1 MVDAIRYEAEDL
13 RLNGYAVES
22 IGNSGASRGK
32 HISLRGRGSTGT
44 ATGFFQGKAGLYDVS
59 VGFFDENDGV
69 SSAEVT
75 VFGNRQTFLLD
86 KDLPGNGAGP
96 KTLSRRVTHRRMQLQ
111 PEARFTLKGTRD
123 RGEFAR
129 FDYIEFSPVKSEPA
143 PVPQDSLGSKLGM
156 NLAGI
161 ADWSTQYPFKDFFKN
176 ARPWTPVRSGVWD
189 TSRSST
195 IDMDGDG
202 WVKSFASNKPFDQ
215 VATLIPNAPKFDRYV
230 VTYEGEG
237 TLQFPNSKVTRD
249 EAISRPGREVIN
261 APGTDSIDLRIVKS
275 DPNGTG
281 NYIRNIQ
288 VVPEPFADLPASY
301 IFNPDFVA
309 NLKGFETLR
318 FMDWMETNSSTQE
331 RWENRPKPEDF
342 TFADGKGVPVEWMV
356 ELANETGANPWFTMP
371 HKATDDY
378 VRRFARYVKDNL
390 DSRLKAYVEYSN
402 EVWNEQFDQH
412 SYVDWQGRQMSGIG
426 DMPAWL
432 AYHAQ
437 RSSEIGKIWDSEF
450 GLQKNRSIGVLGSSL
465 GSPDVSRQA
474 IDFLKR
480 NGQSLS
486 DTGIDRLAVAP
497 YFGGAVGSSA
507 NVETLRAWTQ
517 EIDGGVSKVF
527 EELNEGGLLAH
538 SSIGGV
544 INRFA
549 GELKES
555 ADLAKQEGLQL
566 VAYEG
571 GQHLT
576 SYGAP
581 GDRAIVDLFIKVN
594 SDPRMGQLYQEYF
607 DVWKEQGGDVFV
619 NYNDIGT
626 PSKWGSWG
634 AKENLYQPSSPKWAA
649 LQETIASWNTPSQP
663 VQMAAELAVLPS
675 DREAHQ
681 TPDIA
686 FDANRLS
693 DVGDN
698 RTDDLSAGNRLPD
711 GQKGVLYGE
720 IIDLEQVDLNQDG
733 EFDKRV
739 QLTFSDIR
747 SSAGYF
753 NTVGFYKVATKDG
766 GVLDTM
772 SGEIVHPGAA
782 NYAAVALNERIDS
795 IELNRNTP
803 TLSAEVEGGTLLAP
817 FLIANGTVDSWLAQK
832 PINDWGGP
840 NAYFAFEAANAD
852 GSRHIRGGSAQLE
865 FEDFWGGG
873 DQNFTDLVVS
883 VEATAVG

>member
-1 MVDAIRYEAEDL
+1 MTDAIRYEAEDL

-22 IGNSGASRGK
+22 IRNSGASRGK

-143 PVPQDSLGSKLGM
+143 LVPQDSLGSKLGM

-189 TSRSST
+189 TSGSST

-331 RWENRPKPEDF
+331 RWENRPKPADF

-450 GLQKNRSIGVLGSSL
+450 GLQKNRSIGVLGASL
-465 GSPDVSRQA
+465 SSPDMSQQA

-480 NGQSLS
+480 DGQGLS
-486 DTGIDRLAVAP
+486 EMGIDRLAVAP
-497 YFGGAVGSSA
+497 YFGGAVGSPA
-507 NVETLRAWTQ
+507 NVETLRAWTK
-517 EIDGGVSKVF
+517 ESDGGVGKVF
-527 EELNEGGLLAH
+527 KELNEGGLLPH

-549 GELKES
+549 GSLKES
-555 ADLAKQEGLQL
+555 TDLAKEEGIQI

-576 SYGAP
+576 PYGAI

-594 SDPRMGQLYQEYF
+594 LDPRMGQLYREYF
-607 DVWKEQGGDVFV
+607 DVWKAQGGGVFV
-619 NYNDIGT
+619 NYNDIST

-634 AKENLYQPSSPKWAA
+634 AKENLYQQSSPKWTA
-649 LQETIASWNTPSQP
+649 LQETIVDWNKPFQSGQIVEVGEL
-663 VQMAAELAVLPS
+663 VQE
-675 DREAHQ
+675 
-681 TPDIA
+681 
-686 FDANRLS
+686 NK
-693 DVGDN
+693 
-698 RTDDLSAGNRLPD
+698 TDDLTDDLTNDLYANGRLPR
-711 GQKGVLYGE
+711 GNQGVLYGE
-720 IIDLEQVDLNQDG
+720 MIDLEQVDLNQDG
-733 EFDKRV
+733 EVDKQV
-739 QLTFSDIR
+739 KLTFSDV
-747 SSAGYF
+747 SSAAGYF
-753 NTVGFYKVATKDG
+753 NTVGFYKVATEDG

-772 SGEIVHPGAA
+772 SGEIVYPGAA
-782 NYAAVALNERIDS
+782 NYATVALNERIDS
-795 IELNRNTP
+795 IELNRNTS
-803 TLSAEVEGGTLLAP
+803 TLSAEVEGGVLLAP

-840 NAYFAFEAANAD
+840 NAYFVFEAANAD
-852 GSRHIRGGSAQLE
+852 GSEHVRGSGSQLQ

-873 DQNFTDLVVS
+873 DQSFSDFVVS